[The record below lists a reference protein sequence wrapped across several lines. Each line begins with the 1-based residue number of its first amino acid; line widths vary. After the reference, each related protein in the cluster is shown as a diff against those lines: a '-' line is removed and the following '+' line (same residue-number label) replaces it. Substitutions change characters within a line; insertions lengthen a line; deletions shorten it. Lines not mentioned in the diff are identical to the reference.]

1 MAAAGETPKS
11 VLIAGATGLVG
22 RECVRQFVAHPAFE
36 RVVAVVRRPLPPE
49 LRLPKVQEHVVGFD
63 RLAEHAELFRV
74 THVLSALGTTLKQ
87 AGSKARFR
95 HVDYDYALAVAR
107 LGAEHGARHLL
118 LVSSLGADSGSRI
131 FYSRVKGE
139 LEDAVLRLP
148 YRSITVARP
157 SLLLGDRGKTRLGE
171 EIGKRLAFLT
181 PRKYKPVEG
190 TLVAAALLRAAV
202 EDRPG
207 PRIIESADLRRT
219 AIA

>member
-1 MAAAGETPKS
+1 MAAGEATSS
-11 VLIAGATGLVG
+11 VLLVGATGLVG
-22 RECVRQFVAHPAFE
+22 RECVRQFAAHPAFE
-36 RVVAVVRRPLPPE
+36 RVVAVVRRPLPPD
-49 LRLPKVQEHVVGFD
+49 LRLPKVREHVVDFD
-63 RLAEHAELFRV
+63 RLGEHAELFRV

-95 HVDYDYALAVAR
+95 RVDYDYARAVAR
-107 LGAEHGARHLL
+107 LGVEHGARHFL

-148 YRSITVARP
+148 YRSVTIVRP
-157 SLLLGDRGKTRLGE
+157 SLLLGERSESRLGE

-190 TLVAAALLRAAV
+190 AVVAAALLRAAV

-207 PRIIESADLRRT
+207 PRIIESTDLPRT
-219 AIA
+219 AVA